1 MGIFPLIKQ
10 NIIRNRRTLLVSSIG
25 LVVGIAA
32 LVFFVALGA
41 GVKRVVLEDLFAIRQ
56 LEVVPRQYDFGFTRF
71 SIAKLN
77 ENAVAQLEDI
87 PHVDA
92 VYPKMKWTFP
102 AWATGGKE
110 ILGRNF
116 RAEVMADGISPQLAT
131 DLKEPQRF
139 RDWDAEVACSGPGV
153 GAEVGCPPA
162 QQCIAGFCEKLPCNP
177 KGPQNQ
183 CPAPTY
189 CVEDTHTCDMPI
201 PIVVHPS
208 LLNAYNTGLTT
219 ALSSGTG
226 VKLPKLTPDALV
238 GFIFDVELGN
248 SYLGE
253 AKQGEPRK
261 RKMQCVGVSSRA
273 IPLGFT
279 MPISYVRRF
288 NAYFTG
294 ESESHTYHSIV
305 LEAHSNSD
313 VAGITQAVRKLGYEL
328 DSGHAQADRIGLMIS
343 IVTLLFSLI
352 SLLIVTISAINIA
365 QTFFM
370 IIAERRL
377 ELGVMRALGASRGH
391 IARMI
396 LGEGIIVGI
405 IGGGAGVLFAFAG
418 IAGVNFAIVKLLPDL
433 PVQASSFFDVTP
445 LLVLGALFCGILFCL
460 AGCARPAYRASHL
473 DPVRAFRGD

>member
-10 NIIRNRRTLLVSSIG
+10 NIIRNRRTLMVSSIG
-25 LVVGIAA
+25 LIVGIAA
-32 LVFFVALGA
+32 LVFFVALGT

-71 SIAKLN
+71 SITELN
-77 ENAVAQLEDI
+77 EQAVSKLSNI
-87 PHVDA
+87 PNVDA
-92 VYPKMKWTFP
+92 IYPKMKWTFP
-102 AWATGGKE
+102 AWATGGKS

-116 RAEVMADGISPQLAT
+116 RAEVIADGISPTLAS
-131 DLKEPQRF
+131 DLTEPQRF
-139 RDWDAEVACSGPGV
+139 RDWDAETSCVGSGIGE
-153 GAEVGCPPA
+153 AVGCPPA
-162 QQCIAGFCEKLPCNP
+162 QECIAGFCKKITCNP

-183 CPAPTY
+183 CPQPTY
-189 CVEDTHTCDMPI
+189 CVQDTQTCDMPI

-226 VKLPKLTPDALV
+226 VRLPKLTPDALT

-253 AKQGEPRK
+253 AKQGEPRN

-273 IPLGFT
+273 IPLGIT

-294 ESESHTYHSIV
+294 EQQSRTYHSIV

-313 VAGITQAVRKLGYEL
+313 VAQITKSIRDLGFEL
-328 DSGHAQADRIGLMIS
+328 DATHSQADRIGLMIT
-343 IVTLLFSLI
+343 IVTMLFSLI

-370 IIAERRL
+370 MIAERKL
-377 ELGVMRALGASRGH
+377 ELGVMRALGASRSH

-396 LGEGIIVGI
+396 MGEGIIVGI
-405 IGGGAGVLFAFAG
+405 VGGSLGIALALAG
-418 IAGVNFAIVKLLPDL
+418 IAIVNWGVLSLLPDL
-433 PVQASSFFDVTP
+433 PLQASSFFDITP
-445 LLVLGALFCGILFCL
+445 SLIAAALACGIIFCL
-460 AGCARPAYRASHL
+460 AGCARPAYHASHL